1 MTMRCLLAI
10 DSFKGCLSSAEVEA
24 TVAQTLTEAGVDV
37 VSVPLSDGGEG
48 MLETFAAALHA
59 QMVEAP
65 VRDLMMRHIT
75 ASYAITD
82 DGTAIIDTSKVCG
95 LTLQSPET
103 RNPMVATTY
112 GVGELVAHAY
122 RKGCRR
128 FIIGLGGSGTSDAG
142 IGMLKALVDKL
153 AKGKTI
159 DNVWADYL
167 HNCQFTLACD
177 VRNPLCGPDGAAYT
191 FARQKG
197 ATEAMLP
204 LLDARARRFAE
215 MSAKHLGFDKSTV
228 PGAGAAGGLGYAFL
242 QYLNAR
248 SVSGADL
255 LLDLSHFDCLLA
267 NAGLVVTG
275 EGHADHQTLMGKL
288 PERVLKRAQQISI
301 PVWLMAGAVEDRTL
315 LTDAGFRVSTAV
327 TPLTQPLT
335 EAMKPDVARANIRR
349 WVTDNLIK
357 HLHPTAE

>member
-1 MTMRCLLAI
+1 MRCLLAI

-24 TVAQTLTEAGVDV
+24 TVAQTLTEAGIEV

-75 ASYAITD
+75 AAYAIAD
-82 DGTAIIDTSKVCG
+82 DGTAIIDTSKACG
-95 LTLQSPET
+95 LTLQSPEM

-122 RKGCRR
+122 RKGCRQ
-128 FIIGLGGSGTSDAG
+128 FVIGLGGSGTSDAG

-153 AKGKTI
+153 AKGQTI
-159 DNVWADYL
+159 DNVWADHL
-167 HNCQFTLACD
+167 HNCHFTLACD
-177 VRNPLCGPDGAAYT
+177 VRNPLCGPNGAAYT

-204 LLDARARRFAE
+204 QLDARARRFAE
-215 MSAKHLGFDKSTV
+215 MSAKHFGFDRSTA

-242 QYLNAR
+242 QYLNAK

-255 LLDLSHFDCLLA
+255 LLDLTHFDRLIA
-267 NAGLVVTG
+267 HADLVVTG
-275 EGHADHQTLMGKL
+275 EGHADRQTLMGKL
-288 PERVLKRAQQISI
+288 PERVLRRAQKLSI
-301 PVWLMAGAVEDRTL
+301 PVWLMAGAMDDRAL
-315 LTDAGFRVSTAV
+315 LAEAGFKVTTDV
-327 TPLTQPLT
+327 TPATQLLT

-349 WVTDNLIK
+349 WVTDNLVK
-357 HLHPTAE
+357 HLQTTSE